1 MKIMRLK
8 DKVALVT
15 GGSRGIGAEIV
26 KTFSKEGATVYLN
39 YNNNESKARS
49 ISEIYNNVKLIKADV
64 SQREQVSKMIE
75 YIKEDIGFLDILVN
89 NAGIMLN
96 MPILEYDEAKVR
108 KMFDVNLFGTIYT
121 TIESAKI
128 MREGSSII
136 NIASNA
142 GIGTSFMNT
151 TYYSL
156 TKAAV
161 INFTKRVALEL
172 ANIKIRCNAIA
183 PGWIET
189 DLTIGA
195 RSREETEQL
204 KKFLV
209 ENTTI
214 GRWGS
219 VEDVAKVA
227 LFLATEDSGYVNGQV
242 IVVDGGRKDY
252 LTHSI

>member
-1 MKIMRLK
+1 MKNMKLEG
-8 DKVALVT
+8 KVALVT

-26 KTFSKEGATVYLN
+26 KTFASEGATVYLN
-39 YNNNESKARS
+39 YNASESKARA
-49 ISEIYNNVKLIKADV
+49 ISENFKNVRLVKADV
-64 SQREQVSKMIE
+64 SKREEVSKMVKQ
-75 YIKEDIGFLDILVN
+75 IKEESGFLDILVN

-96 MPILEYDEAKVR
+96 MPLLEYDESKVK
-108 KMFDVNLFGTIYT
+108 KMFDINLFGTIYT
-121 TIESAKI
+121 TVEAARI
-128 MREGSSII
+128 MKEGSVII

-142 GIGTSFMNT
+142 GIGTSFNNT

-161 INFTKRVALEL
+161 INFTKRAALEL
-172 ANIKIRCNAIA
+172 ASKRIRCNAIA

-195 RSREETEQL
+195 RSKEETENL
-204 KKFLV
+204 KKFLE

-214 GRWGS
+214 GRWGN

-252 LTHSI
+252 LTHSV